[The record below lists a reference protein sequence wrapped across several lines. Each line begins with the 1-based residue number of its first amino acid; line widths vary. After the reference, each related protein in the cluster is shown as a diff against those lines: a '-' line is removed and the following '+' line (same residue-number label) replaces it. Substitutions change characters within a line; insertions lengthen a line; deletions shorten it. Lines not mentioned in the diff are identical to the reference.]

1 MYTLGPVQW
10 VSADT
15 EAVGTKKESGGQAGT
30 ADGSDTPRLMLAPT
44 SHLGFVR
51 VLQQPRPECT
61 HTEPLPFSAQD
72 VRQYCSEFELAVQPR
87 AKLSIHGP
95 AISYVK
101 PQIHDEPHLASPH
114 SKCGV
119 ALVDRILCLH
129 VICWPSDEFFARC
142 RESGWLPEAAL
153 NDIREFGLHL
163 VPVGAPG
170 SATEHLEWR
179 WSFSRAEVITV
190 LYLDQIPRS
199 VIKTMKACTKC
210 ANLPGKM
217 LKSYHIKTA
226 VFWLCQAE
234 AGHPRWSSVS
244 QGILQVLDYLE
255 KAYQT
260 KELKCFYWK
269 DINIMELM
277 NRAERKA
284 SLKTVKH
291 IRDNMK
297 TLLIQS
303 NWNLSQFLLQQ
314 PQPRLSQKEARIA
327 LTRHMVIYGV
337 SLNQHLYFYFAKAH
351 RVDAHIKFAAVSSK
365 PAEVCRMFREYTSGW
380 HMNKFLLHALMI
392 APEEVVEQVRLTKNE
407 SGIFEWDAAALLA
420 LLTEDDLKRVLKDP
434 AAVRAWL
441 KDQPETERPA
451 GQPADLRTPRD
462 LCDLLLNTPLLVS
475 VLEACVTHYR
485 QKMKELEKII
495 VPASDRFRWS
505 FEGCREWMEQDALDS
520 FFNTSDRFHT
530 QLGVDS
536 ELAQRRH
543 RYYMRLFSQLREDP
557 AVRAEHNRLRNV
569 MPDSWRLRHHVFRGN
584 V

>member
-15 EAVGTKKESGGQAGT
+15 EAVGTEKVILEVKPGPPT
-30 ADGSDTPRLMLAPT
+30 ARTTPRLMLAPT

-129 VICWPSDEFFARC
+129 VLCWPSDEFFARC

-199 VIKTMKACTKC
+199 VIKTMKACKKY
-210 ANLPGKM
+210 ANLPGKV
-217 LKSYHIKTA
+217 LKSYHLKTA

-260 KELKCFYWK
+260 KKLKCFYWK

-291 IRDNMK
+291 IRNHMK

-303 NWNLSQFLLQQ
+303 NWHLSVFLLQQ
-314 PQPRLSQKEARIA
+314 PQPRLQKQEARIV
-327 LTRHMVIYGV
+327 LIRHMITYGV
-337 SLNQHLYFYFAKAH
+337 YMSATSCFCFAKAG
-351 RVDAHIKFAAVSSK
+351 RLDAKIKFAIVSSH

-380 HMNKFLLHALMI
+380 YMKSFLLHALMI
-392 APEEVVEQVRLTKNE
+392 APEEVVEQVRLTESE
-407 SGIFEWDAAALLA
+407 SGIFEWDAAPLLA
-420 LLTEDDLKRVLKDP
+420 LLTEDDLKRLLRDP

-441 KDQPETERPA
+441 KNQPETERPA
-451 GQPADLRTPRD
+451 GLPADLRTPRD
-462 LCDLLLNTPLLVS
+462 LSDLLLNTPLLVS
-475 VLEACVTHYR
+475 VLKASVPNYR
-485 QKMKELEKII
+485 QDMDVFEEMAISHSEI
-495 VPASDRFRWS
+495 CQS
-505 FEGCREWMEQDALDS
+505 FEDAKKKHQQDALDS

-530 QLGVDS
+530 KLGVDS

-543 RYYMRLFSQLREDP
+543 QRFMHLFSEFCEDP
-557 AVRAEHNRLRNV
+557 AVRTEHNRLRNV
-569 MPDSWRLRHHVFRGN
+569 MPDSWRLRPSVFRGT